1 MQGRVMGSLVST
13 GYGICRWGGRWGERE
28 NTSWEEKALILGW
41 IDERKGI
48 TGLGEWQREKAGRGI
63 SLRGRGRGRVSGVD
77 LD

>member
-1 MQGRVMGSLVST
+1 MGREMGRKGEHDL
-13 GYGICRWGGRWGERE
+13 GRK
-28 NTSWEEKALILGW
+28 SVDLGLW

-48 TGLGEWQREKAGRGI
+48 TGLGEWQRETAGRGI

>member
-1 MQGRVMGSLVST
+1 MGRKGKHDL
-13 GYGICRWGGRWGERE
+13 GR
-28 NTSWEEKALILGW
+28 KALILGW